1 MKRWERV
8 LGTIRGEAVDRVP
21 LGELV
26 VEPDF
31 CLQALGRET
40 FSFQEARDCWDRFAL
55 DLVVLPPGD
64 EGQSPA
70 GAAGCS
76 SASDPSGCPGPS
88 DPWSPARWRE
98 ETDCFV
104 FALVNGGFSRTLQA
118 LGFQGFMEGT
128 LREPQ
133 RIKEVL
139 GGFFREAAAEARA
152 AAARGVQGIMVGD
165 DIAYQR
171 GPFLSP
177 AALRELYFPFLA
189 DLVGKLQGLGVAV
202 FFHSDGNL
210 NSVTADLVQAGI
222 DGLQGLE
229 PAAGMDL
236 AAVKEQYG
244 DQLCL
249 MGNLDLSLL
258 QPRVPDR
265 DLREAVRRTMR
276 AGKPGGRFI
285 FGTSGGLHG
294 GVSAEKAEKMVQ
306 EALRQGRYESD
317 RV

>member
-1 MKRWERV
+1 LKRWERV
-8 LGTIRGEAVDRVP
+8 LGTIRGEGVDRVP

-26 VEPDF
+26 MGADF
-31 CLQALGRET
+31 CLQALGKKT
-40 FSFQEARDCWDRFAL
+40 FSFQAARDCWERFAL
-55 DLVVLPPGD
+55 DLVVLPPRE
-64 EGQSPA
+64 EGKSPA
-70 GAAGCS
+70 GAAGCPGP
-76 SASDPSGCPGPS
+76 SDPS

-104 FALVNGGFSRTLQA
+104 FALVNGGFSRALQA

-128 LREPQ
+128 WREPQ
-133 RIKEVL
+133 RIKEAL
-139 GGFFREAAAEARA
+139 GGFFREAAAAARA
-152 AAARGVQGIMVGD
+152 AAARGAHGIMVGD
-165 DIAYQR
+165 DIAYQK

-177 AALRELYFPFLA
+177 TALRELYFPFLA
-189 DLVGKLQGLGVAV
+189 ELVEQLQGRGVAV

-210 NSVTADLVQAGI
+210 NTVLADLVQAGI

-236 AAVKEQYG
+236 AAVKEKYG
-244 DQLCL
+244 DKLCL

-265 DLREAVRRTMR
+265 DLRDAVRRTMW

-294 GVSAEKAEKMVQ
+294 GLSAEKVEVMVQ
-306 EALRQGRYESD
+306 EAQRQGRYESD
-317 RV
+317 RL

>member
-1 MKRWERV
+1 LKRWERV
-8 LGTIRGEAVDRVP
+8 MGTIRGETVDRVP

-31 CLQALGRET
+31 CLQAPGRET
-40 FSFQEARDCWDRFAL
+40 FSFQEARDCWGRFAL

-76 SASDPSGCPGPS
+76 HASDPSG
-88 DPWSPARWRE
+88 PWSPVRWRE

-104 FALVNGGFSRTLQA
+104 FALVNGGFSRALQA
-118 LGFQGFMEGT
+118 LGFQAFMEGT

-133 RIKEVL
+133 RIKETL
-139 GGFFREAAAEARA
+139 GGYFQETETAART
-152 AAARGVQGIMVGD
+152 AAARGAHGIMIGD
-165 DIAYQR
+165 DIAYQK

-189 DLVGKLQGLGVAV
+189 DLVGQLKARGAVV

-210 NSVTADLVQAGI
+210 NTVTDDLVQAGI

-236 AAVKEQYG
+236 AAIKEKYG
-244 DQLCL
+244 DKLCL

-258 QPRVPDR
+258 QPRVPERELR
-265 DLREAVRRTMR
+265 DAVRRTMR

-294 GVSAEKAEKMVQ
+294 GLSAAKVKAMVQ

-317 RV
+317 RL